1 MGRPFYIFRGG
12 RRYKEVMGCLLIL
25 YFQSKEGEGGFKE
38 VMGRLLLP
46 LLFVG
51 FASPSSEVSWNLNPQ
66 KFDNLLLGVPR
77 NRIYA
82 TLEQLQI

>member
-51 FASPSSEVSWNLNPQ
+51 FASPSSEVSWNLI
-66 KFDNLLLGVPR
+66 DNLLLGVPR
-77 NRIYA
+77 NRIFA
-82 TLEQLQI
+82 TLEQLQF